1 MYESFTIEQIIE
13 IRRVLGVAFVCDGD
27 RGWFNCEDEE

>member
-13 IRRVLGVAFVCDGD
+13 IREVLGVAFVCDGD